1 MFNLIKNLL
10 VMMAVLSVTACTLF
24 QPKSQL
30 VASGFTM
37 APVEAVIYPVNIE
50 VDALPIVEL
59 PVPVIPLNE
68 RYTVKITDAEVQCM
82 AKTIYH
88 EAKGES
94 EVGMRAVGYL
104 TLNRAAHPA
113 YPKSICGVIHTKYQG
128 RYEYNWVGMRLP
140 IREQDRYAMAIKVSR
155 DVLNRSVP
163 NPIDDSLFFRNK
175 SAHRQLRYERYVATI
190 GNHRFYARR

>member
-1 MFNLIKNLL
+1 MFNLIKSLL
-10 VMMAVLSVTACTLF
+10 VMMVVLSLSACTLF
-24 QPKSQL
+24 QPKQQF
-30 VASGFTM
+30 VASSFTM
-37 APVEAVIYPVNIE
+37 APVEAVILPVNIE

-68 RYTVKITDAEVQCM
+68 RYTVKITEAEVQCM

-128 RYEYNWVGMRLP
+128 RYEYNWVGMRLQ

-155 DVLNRSVP
+155 DVLSRSVP

>member
-1 MFNLIKNLL
+1 MFNLIKSLL
-10 VMMAVLSVTACTLF
+10 VFMVVLSLSACTLF
-24 QPKSQL
+24 QPKQQVVTSNI
-30 VASGFTM
+30 VM
-37 APVEAVIYPVNIE
+37 APIEAVILPVNIE
-50 VDALPIVEL
+50 VDPLPIAEL
-59 PVPVIPLNE
+59 PVPIVPLNE
-68 RYTVKITDAEVQCM
+68 RYIVKLTDAEVQCM

-113 YPKSICGVIHTKYQG
+113 YPKTICGVIHSKYQG
-128 RYEYNWVGMRLP
+128 KYEYNWVGMKLP
-140 IREQDRYAMAIKVSR
+140 IREQDRYAMALKVSR
-155 DVLNRSVP
+155 DVLTRTVP